1 MNKCFNL
8 HDYTV
13 RGDGVSDDTTAL
25 TRCFSDAGKSGGGLV
40 MIPAGNYLLS
50 GNVSVPLC
58 SGLTIQAHGA
68 RFHLPECL
76 GDRAAVTLFS
86 GNNIRDF
93 AWQGGHFEGHCFDP
107 CRTDNTWEP
116 NVNTRAIAIATTPG
130 GLTANL
136 RFRDITGHRLAG
148 AVISVQGIVGDDVSE
163 GQVDT
168 FARAVSVQ
176 DCHLVDCG
184 HFMWDYGLLWQMVVW
199 PEDYTP
205 AEVELAWRYFRQ
217 DLVRRPVRMQ
227 DGDDRVRFDSTRD
240 PIAASRLAVD
250 TETCCFFGD
259 TLPGNLRRGRCYY
272 IVDAGSDYIRVG
284 DAPGAPAIRFEG
296 SAGPETGLIT
306 NLSQAYMHLYRPTG
320 SGTGKGAIDLVACR
334 QTLQTGNRLS
344 ALGDTMHLQYSH
356 DNVFANNQITGSRM
370 GAFFIAEYC
379 RNTTVTGNTIDG
391 TNGSRVMSV
400 ERSNEDVTISGN
412 TFRNGGRGSWINQPR
427 RFILQGNVFVN
438 NTTKG
443 ECDPRRGRRSWDNGD
458 YERYPELY
466 FTVHEPDGRYGPVV
480 IRDNIFVTG
489 PECKAAIE
497 CERNGHDILIDG
509 NVFEGPARSVCVDPG
524 CERVHIGVNP
534 GMTLPACEDHALSRA
549 ATRML
554 EEGDHRPQTA
564 DRRPQTE
571 DGRRKTEDHALSR
584 AATWMLE
591 VAAAD
596 KPWNGRLG
604 GE

>member
-25 TRCFSDAGKSGGGLV
+25 TRCFSDAGKSGGGFV
-40 MIPAGNYLLS
+40 MIPPGNYLLS
-50 GNVSVPLC
+50 GKVSVPLC
-58 SGLTIQAHGA
+58 SGLTIRAHGA

-93 AWQGGHFEGHCFDP
+93 SWQGGHFEGHCFDP
-107 CRTDNTWEP
+107 RRTDNTWEP
-116 NVNTRAIAIATTPG
+116 NVKTRAIAIATTRG
-130 GLTANL
+130 GSTANL

-148 AVISVQGIVGDDVSE
+148 AVISVQGVVGDDVSE
-163 GQVDT
+163 GHVDT
-168 FARAVSVQ
+168 FASAVSVQ
-176 DCHLVDCG
+176 DCNLVDCG
-184 HFMWDYGLLWQMVVW
+184 NFMWDYGLLWQMVVW

-217 DLVRRPVRMQ
+217 DLVRRPVLMQ
-227 DGDDRVRFDSTRD
+227 DGDDRVRFDNTRD

-259 TLPGNLRRGRCYY
+259 TLPNNLKRGRRYY

-284 DAPGAPAIRFEG
+284 DAPGAPALRFEG
-296 SAGPETGLIT
+296 SAGSEVGLIA

-344 ALGDTMHLQYSH
+344 ALGDTHHLQYCH
-356 DNVFANNQITGSRM
+356 DNVLANNQITGSRM

-379 RNTTVTGNTIDG
+379 KHTVATGNTVDG

-400 ERSNEDVTISGN
+400 EKSSQNVTIAGN
-412 TFRNGGRGSWINQPR
+412 IFRNGGRGSWINQPR
-427 RFILQGNVFVN
+427 GVILRGNVFEN

-443 ECDPRRGRRSWDNGD
+443 ERDPRRGRRSYITGD
-458 YERYPELY
+458 YERFPELY
-466 FTVHEPDGRYGPVV
+466 FTIYEPKGHYGPVI
-480 IRDNIFVTG
+480 IRDNVFVTG
-489 PECKAAIE
+489 PECAATLDFSSH
-497 CERNGHDILIDG
+497 GHDIFVEG
-509 NVFEGPARSVCVDPG
+509 NSFEGAVRSIQVAPE
-524 CERVHIGVNP
+524 CERVHIGENSGLAGV
-534 GMTLPACEDHALSRA
+534 
-549 ATRML
+549 
-554 EEGDHRPQTA
+554 
-564 DRRPQTE
+564 
-571 DGRRKTEDHALSR
+571 
-584 AATWMLE
+584 
-591 VAAAD
+591 
-596 KPWNGRLG
+596 
-604 GE
+604 